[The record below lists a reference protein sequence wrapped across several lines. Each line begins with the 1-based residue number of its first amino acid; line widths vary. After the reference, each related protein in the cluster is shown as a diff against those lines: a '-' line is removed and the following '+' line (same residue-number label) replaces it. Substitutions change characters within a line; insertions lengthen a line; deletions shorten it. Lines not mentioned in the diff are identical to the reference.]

1 LQLVVA
7 PVAPSRV
14 EDSVIAGL
22 HSMLIFGLIAGSI
35 AGQLVGQI
43 VIRKIIKIKV

>member
-1 LQLVVA
+1 MPIATTFLMLWLAPGYLQSMVA
-7 PVAPSRV
+7 DP
-14 EDSVIAGL
+14 DGKW
-22 HSMLIFGLIAGSI
+22 LIAGSI